1 VKAPAQLSLPWR
13 ECQEPLADRDLTLI
27 ARSAPAPIYVR
38 NGRARRYIL
47 RVLPDATIRVTIPRH
62 GSRREAEAFVRTRTR
77 WIADRRQELETTR
90 RDPRW
95 RAGQRIW
102 WRGVPSRV
110 EITQVDDGGVVVRCG
125 EMTVATTAREDYRP
139 VLEPVMRSSAVDELP
154 GRLLRLAATH
164 GLEVARVTVR
174 NQRSRWGSCSRD
186 GTIAL
191 NWRLLQMPTTVC
203 DYVLLHELM
212 HLREPNHS
220 PRFWAQVA
228 SVCPDYAQA
237 RAWLRVEG
245 LALC

>member
-110 EITQVDDGGVVVRCG
+110 EITQVDDGSVLVRCG

>member
-1 VKAPAQLSLPWR
+1 
-13 ECQEPLADRDLTLI
+13 
-27 ARSAPAPIYVR
+27 
-38 NGRARRYIL
+38 
-47 RVLPDATIRVTIPRH
+47 
-62 GSRREAEAFVRTRTR
+62 
-77 WIADRRQELETTR
+77 
-90 RDPRW
+90 
-95 RAGQRIW
+95 
-102 WRGVPSRV
+102 
-110 EITQVDDGGVVVRCG
+110 
-125 EMTVATTAREDYRP
+125 
-139 VLEPVMRSSAVDELP
+139 VMRSSAVDELP

>member
-110 EITQVDDGGVVVRCG
+110 EITQVDDGSVLVRCG

-154 GRLLRLAATH
+154 GRLLRLAAAH

>member
-110 EITQVDDGGVVVRCG
+110 EITQVDDGSVVVRCG

-164 GLEVARVTVR
+164 GLDVARVTVR